1 VGVNSPAPLTTYND
15 IILFRR
21 NKMEY
26 TNNPTSEEEVVETP
40 VLEETPV
47 VEETPIVEE
56 APVVETPAEP
66 EVEAPA
72 PVVEEP
78 VSAITTPTYDSHVE
92 EVPALGP
99 VGDGAIGATTTVRQP
114 RSAKK
119 KAEVS
124 VSEKVAVYS
133 TKNVTWSE
141 VGKVY
146 RGYNIVSKDAS
157 EKWLTRSHIRL
168 ATPEEVAKEFGK

>member
-1 VGVNSPAPLTTYND
+1 
-15 IILFRR
+15 
-21 NKMEY
+21 MENL
-26 TNNPTSEEEVVETP
+26 NNPTPEEAVV
-40 VLEETPV
+40 ETPV
-47 VEETPIVEE
+47 VEEAPVVHEAPVVEE
-56 APVVETPAEP
+56 APVVDTPAEP

-78 VSAITTPTYDSHVE
+78 VSAITTPSYESHVE

-99 VGDGAIGATTTVRQP
+99 VGDGAIGATTAVRQP
-114 RSAKK
+114 KSAKK
-119 KAEVS
+119 KAEAPVT
-124 VSEKVAVYS
+124 EKVALHS

-146 RGYNIVSKDAS
+146 RGYNIVDKDAA

>member
-40 VLEETPV
+40 V
-47 VEETPIVEE
+47 VEE
-56 APVVETPAEP
+56 APVETPAEP

-119 KAEVS
+119 KAEVL